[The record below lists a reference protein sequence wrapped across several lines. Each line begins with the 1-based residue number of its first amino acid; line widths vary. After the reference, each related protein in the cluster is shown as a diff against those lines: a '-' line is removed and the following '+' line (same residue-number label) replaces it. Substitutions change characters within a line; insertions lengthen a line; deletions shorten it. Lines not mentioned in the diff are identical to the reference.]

1 MFKIIH
7 TSDWHLG
14 QYFYTRHRKHE
25 HQQFLQWLLELV
37 EKESVDAIIV
47 AGDIFDTS
55 APPSYARELYNEFII
70 GIQKLECQLVFVA
83 GNHDSVAVLNE
94 SKRLLKQLHT
104 HVIAQVSEQPEEQLI
119 MLQNQQQGMLV
130 CAVPFVRPRDV
141 VLSEAQQSGLQKR
154 QQMGE
159 AIKAHYQSLYTR
171 ACELRDEAT
180 TAMPILMTGHLS
192 ALGVSQSDSVRD
204 IYIGSL
210 DGFPASDFPPADYIA
225 LGHIHKA
232 QKVAGKEHIRY
243 CGSPIPLS
251 FDELSQP
258 KSVELVCFEQQALQ
272 SVTSITIP
280 RFQAMQKLKGNLK
293 ELEQQLAQ
301 LPRDESIWLSVE
313 VTEQD
318 FLSDLQQRLQLMTEG
333 SRLEI
338 LQVTRAKGQRRQVLS
353 AQHIESLS
361 ELTPMEVFERRLAL
375 EDFSGEEQQVRIA
388 RLKTLFNEI
397 ESSLDEGVETP
408 AKAAKLAAEQGKLL

>member
-1 MFKIIH
+1 MFKVIH

-25 HQQFLQWLLELV
+25 HQHFLQWLLALV
-37 EKESVDAIIV
+37 ETENVDAIIV

-55 APPSYARELYNEFII
+55 APPSYARELYNDFVI
-70 GIQKLECQLVFVA
+70 GLQNLHCQLIFIA

-94 SKRLLKQLHT
+94 SKGLLKQLQT
-104 HVIAQVSEQPEEQLI
+104 HVVTQVSECPDEQLI
-119 MLQNQQQGMLV
+119 LLQNQQQGLLV
-130 CAVPFVRPRDV
+130 AAVPFIRPKDV
-141 VLSEAQQSGLQKR
+141 MLSAARQTGLEKR
-154 QQMGE
+154 QQLGE

-171 ACELRDEAT
+171 ACELRDDAT
-180 TAMPILMTGHLS
+180 IAMPILMTGHLS
-192 ALGVSQSDSVRD
+192 ALGVSHSESVRD

-210 DGFPASDFPPADYIA
+210 DGFPASDFPEAEYIA

-258 KSVELVCFEQQALQ
+258 KSVELVCFDGQALH
-272 SVTSITIP
+272 SVSSVTIP

-293 ELEQQLAQ
+293 ELETQLAQ
-301 LPRDESIWLSVE
+301 LPVAESIWLSIE

-318 FLSDLQQRLQLMTEG
+318 FLSDLQQRLQQMTEG
-333 SRLEI
+333 TMLEI
-338 LQVTRAKGQRRQVLS
+338 LQVTRAKNQRRLALS
-353 AQHIESLS
+353 TEHIESLS
-361 ELTPMEVFERRLAL
+361 ELTPIEVFERRLAL
-375 EDFSGEEQQVRIA
+375 EDFSDAGQQARA
-388 RLKTLFNEI
+388 ERLKKLFTEI
-397 ESSLDEGVETP
+397 ESSLLEGPEVSPEVATG
-408 AKAAKLAAEQGKLL
+408 QGKLS